1 MKNIGFIGIGLMGFP
16 MAKNLLKSGYNLK
29 AYNRSQDKAD
39 RLKEFG
45 AEISTSIKGVVT
57 NSDVVIAMLT
67 DDAAVEKVMGS
78 DEFISNIKE
87 SATVIDMSSVNPVIT
102 KKYAEILKEKK
113 INYLDAPVS
122 GGTIGAEEASL
133 AIMVGG
139 DEKTFKECYDLLKIL
154 GNPTLVGPVTSGQIS
169 KLANQI
175 IVGVTIGAVAEAVTL
190 CEKSGTN
197 PSKMIEALS
206 GGWADSK
213 ILQTHGKRMIS
224 KDFSPKGKTTTQLK
238 DMTNIINAGKA
249 VETHLPISSLIKEM
263 YKDLVADGH
272 GNTDHSS
279 LYNAIEKINKK

>member
-1 MKNIGFIGIGLMGFP
+1 MNIGFIGIGLMGFP
-16 MAKNLLKSGYNLK
+16 MTKNLLKSGYNLK

-45 AEISTSIKGVVT
+45 AEISTSIKDVVT
-57 NSDVVIAMLT
+57 NSDVVITMLT

-87 SATVIDMSSVNPVIT
+87 GATVIDMSSVNPVIT
-102 KKYAEILKEKK
+102 KKYAEILKEKN

-139 DEKTFKECYDLLKIL
+139 DEKTFKQCYDLLKIL

-249 VETHLPISSLIKEM
+249 ADTHLPISSLIKEM
-263 YKDLVADGH
+263 YQDLVADGH